1 MTKITKINYIKTSEH
16 LKVFS
21 LQLSSQAC
29 SDYNIIYFSD
39 SDINENDGYGNI
51 SCEDLGQINNIYKSD
66 KLFYKSAQKSSS
78 DDSTYG
84 YNNIFAHELSSQ
96 ISDVV
101 QSNGVFYSFTDK
113 DVYGS
118 YILNEDI
125 YSYISSD
132 TGHITPNDVH
142 ISTLTF
148 EKTDLT
154 IKSNIEGIKY
164 NKLLEIPGFYK
175 NDYDSGNLIANTY
188 KLKNHYSGIYNME
201 HDQNN
206 LSNTRNYI
214 GIGSFNDK
222 VYLKYTDNN
231 DNYEKIE
238 VIQRLNR
245 KLDSQKHKTTLFSL
259 NINANMQLLYD
270 NNNMLAVIK
279 KQVQNIVRKYVEKLK
294 PVNTQLFKIDIK

>member
-1 MTKITKINYIKTSEH
+1 MVKIKKINYVKTSEH

-21 LQLSSQAC
+21 VQLSSYAC
-29 SDYNIIYFSD
+29 SDYNMIYFSD
-39 SDINENDGYGNI
+39 SNNNEDDGYGNI
-51 SCEDLGQINNIYKSD
+51 SCEDLGRINNIYKSD
-66 KLFYKSAQKSSS
+66 KLFYKSAQKSTS
-78 DDSTYG
+78 DNSTYG

-132 TGHITPNDVH
+132 TGHITPNDVL

-148 EKTDLT
+148 NKNLI
-154 IKSNIEGIKY
+154 IKNNISDVKY
-164 NKLLEIPGFYK
+164 NKLLEIPGFYI

-206 LSNTRNYI
+206 NLSNTRNYI

-222 VYLKYTDNN
+222 VYLKYKDNN

-259 NINANMQLLYD
+259 NINANMQLQYD

-294 PVNTQLFKIDIK
+294 PVNTQLFKIDVK